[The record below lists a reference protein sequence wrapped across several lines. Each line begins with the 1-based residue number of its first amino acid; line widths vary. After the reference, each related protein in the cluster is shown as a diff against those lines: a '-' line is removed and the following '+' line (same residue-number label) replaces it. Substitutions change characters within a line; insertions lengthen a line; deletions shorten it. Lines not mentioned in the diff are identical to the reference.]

1 MTRREALGLLL
12 VALLILAG
20 RGVRHLLI
28 CNPAGGWREPGWLEA
43 ALPPPPM
50 AAPARRP
57 TGPVRPDSPLDPNTC
72 PADSLELLPGIGPAL
87 AGRIVAARA
96 AGLHFARARD
106 LQEVRGI
113 GPRTVEDL
121 APYLVFSA
129 RDTSAGTTARN
140 ATRPPPA
147 APASG
152 EIPQGAARPTDR

>member
-1 MTRREALGLLL
+1 MTRREVVGLLL
-12 VALLILAG
+12 VAVLILAG

-43 ALPPPPM
+43 ALPEPP
-50 AAPARRP
+50 AVAPAPRP
-57 TGPVRPDSPLDPNTC
+57 TGPVRPSAPLDPNTC

-113 GPRTVEDL
+113 GPRTVEKL
-121 APYLVFSA
+121 SPYLAFEPA
-129 RDTSAGTTARN
+129 DTGDGTAARN
-140 ATRPPPA
+140 ATPA
-147 APASG
+147 PRTGRAPG
-152 EIPQGAARPTDR
+152 EIPQAPPGADR